1 MLQAFTGLAVTAHA
15 HAHAIHRHRARLAF
29 SCFAAIGLLTL
40 GWASLR
46 AWESRY
52 DRPGVV
58 EIELSA
64 EQSQV
69 QLERIAS
76 LLGVSTRQ
84 ATPAMADAIVDR
96 LPSHVWRMPV
106 VQREAFGLALDQI
119 PAGERFAVVVRSIPS
134 SANSIAYSDDML
146 AVLRRHGWQAQSIR
160 DLEVNAKL
168 TGIAVAVS
176 PGVKSNDQVPLDAK
190 KLIVMLQKAGLSPYG
205 APQPGLTPRQFELVI
220 GSGPQ

>member
-1 MLQAFTGLAVTAHA
+1 MLQALTGLLVTAQPQ
-15 HAHAIHRHRARLAF
+15 RLRAPQTARFTFL
-29 SCFAAIGLLTL
+29 CFAAVGLLTL

-46 AWESRY
+46 AWDFHY

-58 EIELSA
+58 NIELSSD
-64 EQSQV
+64 QSQV

-84 ATPAMADAIVDR
+84 PTPAMADAIVDR

-106 VQREAFGLALDQI
+106 VQREAFGLALDQV
-119 PAGERFAVVVRSIPS
+119 PASKRFSVVVRSIPS
-134 SANSIAYSDDML
+134 SANSVAFSDDIL
-146 AVLRRHGWQAQSIR
+146 AVMRRHGWQAQSIR
-160 DLEVNAKL
+160 DLDVNAKL

-176 PGVKSNDQVPLDAK
+176 PMVKSNAQVPLNAK
-190 KLIVMLQKAGLSPYG
+190 RLIVMLQKAGISPYG
-205 APQPGLTPRQFELVI
+205 APQPGLTPPQFELVI